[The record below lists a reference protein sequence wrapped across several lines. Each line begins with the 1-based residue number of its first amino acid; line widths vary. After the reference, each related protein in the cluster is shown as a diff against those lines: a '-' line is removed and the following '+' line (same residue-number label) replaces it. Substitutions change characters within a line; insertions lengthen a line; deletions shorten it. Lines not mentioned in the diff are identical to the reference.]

1 MIKKFILILIL
12 VMILPSVLVA
22 YGASL
27 PEFYGESYY
36 AELPELYEKL
46 KTTEGK
52 KIVIVGGSNIAFGV
66 NSAQME
72 FTLENQGYD
81 YTVCNFGLYAAVGTS
96 AMLSLSED
104 FLSEG
109 DIVILAIEPIS
120 DTFSTYFGATAM
132 LKCAETTPE
141 MLLHMNKTQASNLIG
156 NYLGYVQERAEIL
169 RTGLLPQAE
178 GVYAKSSFD
187 ANGDMIYTR
196 AGNAMLLGYDT
207 STPIDFANITFEAAF
222 VEQVND
228 YIAAAEKKGAT
239 VLMSFAP
246 MNQGAITD
254 PSEEVLYDFF
264 CRLQDTF
271 HCQIISD
278 PNNYI
283 MESGWF
289 YDSNFHLN
297 DAGAKIRTYTLACDV
312 LNYLGFYEDIPFE
325 EPAMPDS
332 IAQLEEDDTGNN
344 EDFLF
349 EELGE
354 NGLVVSGL
362 TDAGKTKTDLIV
374 PASVNGKAVV
384 SLTADA
390 FAGNTTITTLTLPA
404 TIESIPDG
412 AFNGCTNLTRLT
424 LLHDSTTPTV
434 GEGLFTGA
442 DKLYVYVP
450 ASAYHLYRD
459 GAGCA
464 TNPWEP
470 HLKRVRE
477 Y

>member
-1 MIKKFILILIL
+1 MIKKLLLILIL
-12 VMILPSVLVA
+12 VLLLPSMLLV
-22 YGASL
+22 YGLSL
-27 PEFYGESYY
+27 PEYYGESYY
-36 AELPELYEKL
+36 AELPELYNKL

-72 FTLENQGYD
+72 SLLRNQGYD

-96 AMLSLSED
+96 AMLELSED
-104 FLSEG
+104 FIGEG
-109 DIVILAIEPIS
+109 DIVILAIEPTS
-120 DTFSTYFGATAM
+120 ETFSTYFGATAM
-132 LKCAETTPE
+132 LKCAEKTPE
-141 MLLHMNKTQASNLIG
+141 MLLHMNKTQKSNLVG
-156 NYLGYVQERAEIL
+156 NFVSYLQERAEIS
-169 RTGLLPQAE
+169 RTGLIPKAD
-178 GVYAKSSFD
+178 GVYGKASFD
-187 ANGDMIYTR
+187 SNGDMIYQR

-207 STPIDFANITFEAAF
+207 AIPIDFAKISLQPAF
-222 VEQVND
+222 VEQVNE
-228 YIAAAEKKGAT
+228 YIASAEKKGAT
-239 VLMSFAP
+239 VVMSFAP

-264 CRLQDTF
+264 CQLQEQF
-271 HCQIISD
+271 NCRIISD
-278 PNNYI
+278 PNDYI

-297 DAGAKIRTYTLACDV
+297 DAGAKIRTYNLACDV
-312 LNYLGFYEDIPFE
+312 LNYLGYYKEIPFE
-325 EPAMPDS
+325 MPQMPDS
-332 IAQLEEDDTGNN
+332 IAQVEGDTAES

-362 TDAGKTKTDLIV
+362 TEAGKAKSSLIV
-374 PASVNGKAVV
+374 PAAQNGKAVV
-384 SLTADA
+384 GLTADA
-390 FAGNTTITTLTLPA
+390 FAGNTTLTTLTLPA
-404 TIESIPDG
+404 TVETIPDG

-424 LLHDSTTPTV
+424 LLHTSTTPNV

-442 DKLYVYVP
+442 DKLTVYVP
-450 ASAYHLYRD
+450 STAYHLYRD

-470 HLKRVRE
+470 HLNRVRE